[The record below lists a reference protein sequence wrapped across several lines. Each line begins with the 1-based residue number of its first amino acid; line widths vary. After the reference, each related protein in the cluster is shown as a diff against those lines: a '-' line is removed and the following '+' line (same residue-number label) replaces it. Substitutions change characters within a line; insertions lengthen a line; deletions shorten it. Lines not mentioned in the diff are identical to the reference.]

1 MRKLILIGFIVFGA
15 LAGLLSVSKE
25 DWPTRV
31 VMMAVGVLFAL
42 PIGVVLARIG
52 KKEARPLDGDEDPL
66 PGNGTSSKDL
76 AANYWRDEGHPPFAK
91 PGASEDEI
99 RRWDRGIS
107 G

>member
-25 DWPTRV
+25 DWPTQV

-52 KKEARPLDGDEDPL
+52 KKEVRPLDWDENPL
-66 PGNGTSSKDL
+66 PGSGTSSKDL
-76 AANYWRDEGHPPFAK
+76 VANYWRDKGHPPFMK
-91 PGASEDEI
+91 PSEAEPDKHMFDP
-99 RRWDRGIS
+99 DRLG
-107 G
+107 